1 LNAAKANR
9 QQLDNINE
17 IVETIHKKVQRMEE
31 SRQNVKETL
40 VVLDRD
46 HPRFKEVD
54 FTLTYNPVQLPS
66 AAPSVPLSSPRAVE
80 LNRRLLDELEE
91 MAWTPRV
98 IRCETRTRTR
108 PTCHSLS
115 KRNIKII
122 LVKGKTAC
130 IEIQISEAEQDILK
144 RVGNDFKDRV
154 ARNLR
159 SAEGL
164 SGDAKG
170 QVTGICPCIQQ

>member
-17 IVETIHKKVQRMEE
+17 IVETIHKKVQQMEE

-54 FTLTYNPVQLPS
+54 FTLTYNPVQFPS

-80 LNRRLLDELEE
+80 LNRRLLEELEE
-91 MAWTPRV
+91 MAWTPRE
-98 IRCETRTRTR
+98 IRCSTGDQMR
-108 PTCHSLS
+108 PAYYSLS
-115 KRNIKII
+115 KPNINIE
-122 LVKGKTAC
+122 LVEGKTAC
-130 IEIQISEAEQDILK
+130 IEIQISEPEQSI
-144 RVGNDFKDRV
+144 FKHVEYRP
-154 ARNLR
+154 RFL
-159 SAEGL
+159 
-164 SGDAKG
+164 
-170 QVTGICPCIQQ
+170 